1 MARSGKT
8 IVEVERERRAR
19 DSRIQRE
26 AKLRGTTPALI
37 RKQVAFALFF
47 QRIFSRE
54 DSRWMLL
61 GGNALLIRTG
71 YGRFTQ
77 DIDLSRDK
85 PWDDLSGVKEEIETL
100 LQQGDRP
107 DDFDFIITK
116 VAAHSEPDNY
126 GYGAKTANITVRVD
140 FGGKQFDIFTIDI
153 TSRKHITSAVEHL
166 QLKPILD
173 DTALMD
179 LPKIPTVPAENHM
192 ADKICALYEKH
203 QGEKQRPSTRYRDL
217 ADLVRFVQDVPVDAN
232 RLVLVISHECHRRK
246 ITPPQRLVSP
256 DETWTQNYP
265 RAARDFAQYPP
276 HLLRLDKA
284 LEYVGT
290 CLNEIL
296 DGTRTTGSWD
306 PVLQQWQQPGQ
317 SRGATVEKR

>member
-1 MARSGKT
+1 MARSGRT

-19 DSRIQRE
+19 DLRIQRE
-26 AKLRGTTPALI
+26 AKQRDTTPALI

-47 QRIFSRE
+47 QRVFSQE

-77 DIDLSRDK
+77 DIDLSRDE
-85 PWDDLSGVKEEIETL
+85 PWDDLSDVQEEIEAL

-107 DDFDFIITK
+107 DDFEFTITK
-116 VAAHSEPDNY
+116 VATHSEPDNY

-166 QLKPILD
+166 QLKPVLD
-173 DTALMD
+173 DAALTD

-217 ADLVRFVQDVPVDAN
+217 ADLVRFVQDIPLDAN
-232 RLVLVISHECHRRK
+232 RLALVIAHESQRRK
-246 ITPPQRLVSP
+246 ITPPQHLIAP
-256 DETWTQNYP
+256 DESWIKNYP
-265 RAARDFAQYPP
+265 QAARDFAQYPP
-276 HLLRLDKA
+276 HLLPLDKA

-296 DGTRTTGSWD
+296 NGTRTTGHWNPTHQRWEETNRS
-306 PVLQQWQQPGQ
+306 
-317 SRGATVEKR
+317 

>member
-1 MARSGKT
+1 MASNNKSQLE
-8 IVEVERERRAR
+8 IAQERRAR

-26 AKLRGTTPALI
+26 AKQRGTTPALI

-47 QRIFSRE
+47 QRVFNQE

-85 PWDDLSGVKEEIETL
+85 QWDDLSDVQEEIEAL
-100 LQQGDRP
+100 LLQGDRT
-107 DDFDFIITK
+107 DGFDFTITK
-116 VAAHSEPDNY
+116 LASHSEPDNY

-153 TSRKHITSAVEHL
+153 TSRKHITSAIEHL
-166 QLKPILD
+166 QLKPVLD
-173 DTALMD
+173 DDALTD

-203 QGEKQRPSTRYRDL
+203 QGDKRRPSTRYRDL
-217 ADLVRFVQDVPVDAN
+217 ADLVRFVQDIPVDAA
-232 RLVLVISHECHRRK
+232 RLALVINHESQRRK
-246 ITPPQRLVSP
+246 ITPPQRLVAP
-256 DETWTQNYP
+256 DESWIENYP

-276 HLLRLDKA
+276 HLIPLNTA
-284 LEYVGT
+284 LEYVGI

-296 DGTRTTGSWD
+296 DGTRNTGRWNPEHQCWEETS
-306 PVLQQWQQPGQ
+306 
-317 SRGATVEKR
+317 

>member
-1 MARSGKT
+1 MARSGRT
-8 IVEVERERRAR
+8 IVEVERERKAR
-19 DSRIQRE
+19 DLKIQRE
-26 AKLRGTTPALI
+26 AKQRGTTPALI

-47 QRIFSRE
+47 QRVFSQD

-77 DIDLSRDK
+77 DIDLSRDE
-85 PWDDLSGVKEEIETL
+85 PWDDLSNVQEEIEAL

-107 DDFDFIITK
+107 DDFEFTITK
-116 VAAHSEPDNY
+116 VATHSEPDNY
-126 GYGAKTANITVRVD
+126 GYGAKTAKLTVRVD

-166 QLKPILD
+166 QLKPVLD
-173 DTALMD
+173 DVALTD

-232 RLVLVISHECHRRK
+232 RLAIVIAHESQRRK
-246 ITPPQRLVSP
+246 ITPPQRLVAP
-256 DETWTQNYP
+256 DDSWIKNYP
-265 RAARDFAQYPP
+265 QAAGDFAQYPA
-276 HLLRLDKA
+276 HLLPLDKA

-296 DGTRTTGSWD
+296 NGTRTTGHWN
-306 PVLQQWQQPGQ
+306 PEHQCW
-317 SRGATVEKR
+317 VETN